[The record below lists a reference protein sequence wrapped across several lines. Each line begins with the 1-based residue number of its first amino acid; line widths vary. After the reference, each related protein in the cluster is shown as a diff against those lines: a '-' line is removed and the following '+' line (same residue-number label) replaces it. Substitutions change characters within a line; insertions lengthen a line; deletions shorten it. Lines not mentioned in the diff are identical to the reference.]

1 MVRAWK
7 QAFDESHEASEVE
20 IDKILARVDIDGSG
34 CLDYSEW
41 VVGTINLS
49 KLFQKS
55 KLQIVYSLFD
65 NDKSGSITSEE
76 VKRVL
81 MPANILEDDMELW
94 DKILSE
100 VDINGDGEID
110 FDEFSIM
117 MQKLIRPDDDMAM

>member
-1 MVRAWK
+1 
-7 QAFDESHEASEVE
+7 
-20 IDKILARVDIDGSG
+20 
-34 CLDYSEW
+34 
-41 VVGTINLS
+41 
-49 KLFQKS
+49 
-55 KLQIVYSLFD
+55 
-65 NDKSGSITSEE
+65 
-76 VKRVL
+76 